1 MHGLIEQMNR
11 FIHTSSALIQ
21 SISYRI
27 IEITDEELPL
37 APGPGSSYFYPVL
50 GAMFALLLL
59 LLLMGYGIMCYR
71 YRKRILEL
79 DEDKAKASGWKLWE
93 LKEMIIELEEE
104 KAEKAVK
111 GIVY

>member
-1 MHGLIEQMNR
+1 
-11 FIHTSSALIQ
+11 
-21 SISYRI
+21 
-27 IEITDEELPL
+27 
-37 APGPGSSYFYPVL
+37 
-50 GAMFALLLL
+50 
-59 LLLMGYGIMCYR
+59 MCYR